1 MKKFYLLIL
10 MIIPLMLTAC
20 GKNAASEET
29 SAKQTSESDHSILD
43 TLTEEQLNYLTES
56 EQLSEDAIALMDY
69 ESVNWYFLGTGM
81 ELYNQSSGVEKNG
94 IIYDCEEGTDY
105 TNPES
110 VNDKKITM
118 EELYDI
124 RCKEDKMRLEDFME
138 YEFLIKAIDADNN
151 RYSMQVPVEE
161 YQNTYAEINFKIK
174 DDNTIYMRAPVLSY
188 HVSDTESKTFSIYYD
203 KATYTAF
210 FENGDYSYDNKLYFG
225 IQHSSVTGKSLVLQ
239 IFNNTE
245 DEYSLNDSFEIYKIT
260 DGEKELLKDYSYTTE
275 DVTQI
280 NKQTWSIHPV
290 KFPSE
295 TKLDKGEYVIV
306 FGSNDDDSVD
316 VELEFNV
323 E

>member
-20 GKNAASEET
+20 GKNVSDET
-29 SAKQTSESDHSILD
+29 GTKETESDGSSILHS
-43 TLTEEQLNYLTES
+43 LTKEQLNYLTEG

-94 IIYDCEEGTDY
+94 VTYDCEEGVDY
-105 TNPES
+105 TNSES
-110 VNDKKITM
+110 VNDKKITL

-151 RYSMQVPVEE
+151 RYSMQVPLEE
-161 YQNTYAEINFKIK
+161 YQNTYAEINYKIK

-280 NKQTWSIHPV
+280 KKQTWSIHPV

>member
-20 GKNAASEET
+20 GKNVSDET
-29 SAKQTSESDHSILD
+29 GTKETESDGSSILHS
-43 TLTEEQLNYLTES
+43 LTKEQLNYLTES

-94 IIYDCEEGTDY
+94 VTYDCEEGVDY
-105 TNPES
+105 TNSES
-110 VNDKKITM
+110 VNDKKITL

-151 RYSMQVPVEE
+151 RYSMQVPLEE
-161 YQNTYAEINFKIK
+161 YQNTYAEINYKIK

-280 NKQTWSIHPV
+280 KKQTWSIHPV

>member
-20 GKNAASEET
+20 GKNVSDET
-29 SAKQTSESDHSILD
+29 GTKETESDGSSILHS
-43 TLTEEQLNYLTES
+43 LTKEQLNYLTEG

-94 IIYDCEEGTDY
+94 VTYDCEEGVDY

-110 VNDKKITM
+110 VNDKKITL

-151 RYSMQVPVEE
+151 RYSMQVPLEE
-161 YQNTYAEINFKIK
+161 YQNTYAEINYKIK

-280 NKQTWSIHPV
+280 KKQTWSIHPV

-295 TKLDKGEYVIV
+295 TKLDKGEYVIA

-316 VELEFNV
+316 AELEFYV

>member
-20 GKNAASEET
+20 GKNVSDET
-29 SAKQTSESDHSILD
+29 GTKETESDGSSILHS
-43 TLTEEQLNYLTES
+43 LTKEQLNYLTES

-94 IIYDCEEGTDY
+94 VTYDCEEGVDY
-105 TNPES
+105 TNSES
-110 VNDKKITM
+110 VNDKKITL
-118 EELYDI
+118 EELYNI

-151 RYSMQVPVEE
+151 RYSMQVPLEE
-161 YQNTYAEINFKIK
+161 YQNTYAEINYKIK

-280 NKQTWSIHPV
+280 KKQTWSIHPV